1 MTSPAWAS
9 QQRSSILTKSLKI
22 GAIAAAM
29 SLLAISVGGHTAGA
43 YNTFTQRGYALQA
56 TTYPAISLRGIQ
68 VVRPDTF
75 LSNGDTCNAPNY
87 NAGIGGFAYLN
98 QWLSNGAGS
107 YAEFYTSD
115 LCLPVLGLNRVMRWG
130 YQIYSN
136 NTRIVNAPQIPTYFP
151 TPGQFH
157 TFRLQ
162 LNFDNAG
169 SKRWEMYIDNI
180 LVKTDYNGVLNQ
192 GSGSQYGVAH
202 EVGVEVNFAGAQ
214 YEPQLWSSIARQDAS
229 GTWLNA
235 AGYTVIQR
243 DTIDGYRVLQGG
255 GTQLVPCMNDPVA
268 NRCPPV

>member
-1 MTSPAWAS
+1 MN
-9 QQRSSILTKSLKI
+9 KSLKI

-136 NTRIVNAPQIPTYFP
+136 NTRIVNAPQIDLS
-151 TPGQFH
+151 
-157 TFRLQ
+157 R
-162 LNFDNAG
+162 
-169 SKRWEMYIDNI
+169 KEI
-180 LVKTDYNGVLNQ
+180 
-192 GSGSQYGVAH
+192 
-202 EVGVEVNFAGAQ
+202 
-214 YEPQLWSSIARQDAS
+214 
-229 GTWLNA
+229 
-235 AGYTVIQR
+235 
-243 DTIDGYRVLQGG
+243 
-255 GTQLVPCMNDPVA
+255 
-268 NRCPPV
+268 